1 MITYE
6 NANNV
11 SELQTEW
18 PDALNAMS
26 AGANLSWALD
36 PNFAAAH
43 TEIAWVYWSRAN
55 GSDNPNE
62 LMPKVKAATDNGSG
76 QKPTAN

>member
-6 NANNV
+6 NANN
-11 SELQTEW
+11 ETEW

-36 PNFAAAH
+36 PNFAAVH
-43 TEIAWVYWSRAN
+43 TEIAWVSGR
-55 GSDNPNE
+55 GQT
-62 LMPKVKAATDNGSG
+62 AATTQTNSCPRLRRPRTVVLVKN
-76 QKPTAN
+76 QQQLSS